1 MLSVIKAETL
11 MLLLIC
17 AYFGMFFVGP
27 EIPCTGEQSAHQ
39 HSHSHSRLE
48 IEEDENRAHTAQA
61 PARQH

>member
-1 MLSVIKAETL
+1 MKQPSAGINTALTYNDLCILSVGTEN
-11 MLLLIC
+11 
-17 AYFGMFFVGP
+17 
-27 EIPCTGEQSAHQ
+27 PCTCEQSAHQ